1 MSATTARTQD
11 STQEQMAEQREIVA
25 ALQGV
30 RIVADSALVSRTR
43 RVVQERALAMQAQRR
58 RTRDIW
64 LACSICSALLIVM
77 THSLWNGLM
86 QFDATSD
93 ALPNSAQMLDGSAQL
108 LVMMLWFLPVTAA
121 VMALAVFKRTRNR
134 RENERLEHTGY
145 AAVWRRSDAKEV
157 YR

>member
-1 MSATTARTQD
+1 MSASAVRTQD
-11 STQEQMAEQREIVA
+11 LTQEQMAEQREIIS

-30 RIVADSALVSRTR
+30 RVAANSALVSRTR
-43 RVVQERALAMQAQRR
+43 RVVHERALAMQAQRR
-58 RTRDIW
+58 RTREIW
-64 LACSICSALLIVM
+64 LACCICSVLLILM
-77 THSLWNGLM
+77 THSLWSGLM

-121 VMALAVFKRTRNR
+121 VMALVVFKRSRNR
-134 RENERLEHTGY
+134 RGNEEHTAY
-145 AAVWRRSDAKEV
+145 PSAWRSSDL